1 MPGINPEVLVWA
13 RETAGLSR
21 EKAAKAL
28 AIGGSKVLGSEMLRR
43 YEEGEKEASRTLIA
57 KMAAVYR
64 RPLLVFYLPSPPAQ
78 AERGEDFR
86 TLPEE
91 LRIESK
97 GPLDALVRD
106 IYVRQDLIK
115 NVLQD
120 VEEAFHRDYV
130 GSVKAD
136 LDPAS
141 VSDHLGKL
149 IGFDINQFRRYG
161 KSEEAFAYLRKLIEE
176 MGTFVLLIGNLGS
189 HHTNIPVE
197 AFRGFALSD
206 KIAPFIVIN
215 DLDAP
220 PARSFTLLH
229 EFVHI
234 LIGVTGLSGSR
245 AEQKIERYC
254 NDIASMLLLPPADLN
269 NQNWHAENLEVL
281 TQKISGYARSI
292 NVSGSLVA
300 YRLLTAG
307 VIQQETWTTLSQ
319 KFREMWA
326 AQKAA
331 AKEGRDGSSGPSYYV
346 VRRHKL
352 GGAIVNLV
360 QRTMRE
366 GALTATKAGRVLGV
380 KPANVYNLVGT
391 L

>member
-1 MPGINPEVLVWA
+1 MPGINPELLIWA
-13 RETAGLSR
+13 RETAGFSR
-21 EKAAKAL
+21 EKAAKSL
-28 AIGGSKVLGSEMLRR
+28 AIGGIKVSGEEMLRR
-43 YEEGEKEASRTLIA
+43 YEDGEKEISRPLLVKIASL
-57 KMAAVYR
+57 YR
-64 RPLLVFYLPSPPAQ
+64 RPLLVFYLPSPPPR

-86 TLPEE
+86 TLPDE

-97 GPLDALVRD
+97 GSLDALVRD
-106 IYVRQDLIK
+106 IYVRQDLVK

-120 VEEAFHRDYV
+120 VEEAFPRDYV
-130 GSVKAD
+130 GSIDID
-136 LDPAS
+136 LDPAK
-141 VSDHLGKL
+141 VSLHLGTL
-149 IGFDINQFRRYG
+149 IGFDINEFRKLR
-161 KSEEAFAYLRKLIEE
+161 KPEDAFSYLRKLIEE
-176 MGTFVLLIGNLGS
+176 LGTFVLLIGNLGS

-215 DLDAP
+215 DQDAP
-220 PARSFTLLH
+220 SARSFTLLH
-229 EFVHI
+229 EFAHI

-245 AEQKIERYC
+245 AEQKIEKYC
-254 NDIASMLLLPPADLN
+254 NDIASLLLLPENDLYA
-269 NQNWHAENLEVL
+269 QNWGADNFEAL
-281 TQKISGYARSI
+281 TQKIAGFARSL
-292 NVSGSLVA
+292 NLSSSLVA
-300 YRLLTAG
+300 YRLYTSGL
-307 VIQQETWTTLSQ
+307 IQADTWNLLSN

-331 AKEGRDGSSGPSYYV
+331 TKEGRDGSSGPSYYV

>member
-21 EKAAKAL
+21 EKAARSL
-28 AIGGSKVLGSEMLRR
+28 AIGGSKVSGPEMLRR
-43 YEEGEKEASRTLIA
+43 YEEGEKEISRTLIV
-57 KMAAVYR
+57 KMAGVYR
-64 RPLLVFYLPSPPAQ
+64 RPLLVFYLPGPPAQ

-106 IYVRQDLIK
+106 IYVRQDLVK

-120 VEEAFHRDYV
+120 VEEAFPRDYV
-130 GSVKAD
+130 GSIKTD
-136 LDPAS
+136 LEPSS
-141 VSDHLGKL
+141 VSEHIGKL
-149 IGFDINQFRRYG
+149 IGFDINEFRRYA
-161 KSEEAFAYLRKLIEE
+161 KSEDAFSYLRKLIEE
-176 MGTFVLLIGNLGS
+176 LGTFVLLIGNLGS

-215 DLDAP
+215 DQDAP

-229 EFVHI
+229 EFAHI
-234 LIGVTGLSGSR
+234 VIGVTGLSGSR

-254 NDIASMLLLPPADLN
+254 NDIASLLLLPTSDLN
-269 NQNWHAENLEVL
+269 GQNWNAENINVL
-281 TQKISGYARSI
+281 TQKISGFARSI

-300 YRLLTAG
+300 YRLFTSG
-307 VIQQETWTTLSQ
+307 VIQQDTWNTLSQ
-319 KFREMWA
+319 KFRELWA

>member
-28 AIGGSKVLGSEMLRR
+28 AIGGTKVSGPEMLRR
-43 YEEGEKEASRTLIA
+43 YEDGEKEASRTLIV
-57 KMAAVYR
+57 KMAGVYR
-64 RPLLVFYLPSPPAQ
+64 RPLLIFYLPSPPAQ

-106 IYVRQDLIK
+106 IYVRQDLVK

-120 VEEAFHRDYV
+120 VEEAFPRSYV
-130 GSVKAD
+130 GSVKVD
-136 LDPAS
+136 FEPSS
-141 VSDHLGKL
+141 VSDYLGNL
-149 IGFDINQFRRYG
+149 IGFDINEFRRYG
-161 KSEEAFAYLRKLIEE
+161 KPEEAFSYLRKLIEE

-206 KIAPFIVIN
+206 KIAPFIAIN
-215 DLDAP
+215 DQDAP

-229 EFVHI
+229 EFAHI
-234 LIGVTGLSGSR
+234 LIGATGLSGSR

-254 NDIASMLLLPPADLN
+254 NDIASLLLLPADDLLRED
-269 NQNWHAENLEVL
+269 WHAENIDVL
-281 TQKISGYARSI
+281 TQKISGFARSI

-300 YRLLTAG
+300 YRLFTSG
-307 VIQQETWTTLSQ
+307 VIQQNTWNTLSQ
-319 KFREMWA
+319 KFRELWI

-331 AKEGRDGSSGPSYYV
+331 AKEGRDSSSGPSYYV
-346 VRRHKL
+346 VKRHKL

>member
-1 MPGINPEVLVWA
+1 MPGINPEVLLWA

-28 AIGGSKVLGSEMLRR
+28 SIGGSKIPGDEMLRL
-43 YEEGEKEASRTLIA
+43 YEEGKKEISRPILV
-57 KMAAVYR
+57 KMANVYR
-64 RPLLVFYLPSPPAQ
+64 RPLLIFYLPSPPAR
-78 AERGEDFR
+78 AARGEDFR

-91 LRIESK
+91 LRIESN
-97 GPLDALVRD
+97 GSLDALVRD
-106 IYVRQDLIK
+106 IYVRQDLVK

-120 VEEAFHRDYV
+120 VEEAFPREYV
-130 GSVKAD
+130 GSVQID
-136 LDPAS
+136 RTPQE
-141 VSDHLGKL
+141 VSERLGAI
-149 IGFDINQFRRYG
+149 IGFDINEFRRFG
-161 KSEEAFAYLRKLIEE
+161 KSEEAFSYLRRLVESV
-176 MGTFVLLIGNLGS
+176 GAFVLLMGNLGS
-189 HHTNIPVE
+189 HHTDIPVE

-220 PARSFTLLH
+220 SARSFTLLH
-229 EFVHI
+229 EFAHI

-245 AEQKIERYC
+245 SEQKIERYC
-254 NDIASMLLLPPADLN
+254 NDIASLMLLPAGDLSK
-269 NQNWHAENLEVL
+269 QNWYAENLESL
-281 TQKISGYARSI
+281 AQKISGFARGLNIS
-292 NVSGSLVA
+292 NSLVA
-300 YRLLTAG
+300 YRLYSTG
-307 VIQQETWTTLSQ
+307 IIQLDTWNELST
-319 KFREMWA
+319 KFRELWI

-331 AKEGRDGSSGPSYYV
+331 TKESRGSSSGPSYYV

-352 GGAIVNLV
+352 GGAIVGLV

>member
-1 MPGINPEVLVWA
+1 MAGINPEVLVWA

-28 AIGGSKVLGSEMLRR
+28 AIGGSKVSGPEMLRR
-43 YEEGEKEASRTLIA
+43 YEHGEKEASRTLIA
-57 KMAAVYR
+57 KMAGVYR

-106 IYVRQDLIK
+106 IYVRQDLVK

-120 VEEAFHRDYV
+120 VEEAFLRDYV
-130 GSVKAD
+130 GSIGVEFE
-136 LDPAS
+136 PS
-141 VSDHLGKL
+141 VVSEKIANL
-149 IGFDINQFRRYG
+149 IGFDLYEFRRYG
-161 KSEEAFAYLRKLIEE
+161 KPEEAFSYLRKLIEDI
-176 MGTFVLLIGNLGS
+176 GTFVLLMGNLGS

-215 DLDAP
+215 DMDAP

-229 EFVHI
+229 EFTHI
-234 LIGVTGLSGSR
+234 LIGATGLSGSR

-254 NDIASMLLLPPADLN
+254 NDVASLLLLPANELN
-269 NQNWHAENLEVL
+269 KKDWHEESIDVL
-281 TQKISGYARSI
+281 LQKISAFARSI

-300 YRLLTAG
+300 YRLFTAG
-307 VIQQETWTTLSQ
+307 VIQENTWSALSQ
-319 KFREMWA
+319 KFRELWA

>member
-1 MPGINPEVLVWA
+1 MLVWA

-28 AIGGSKVLGSEMLRR
+28 SIGGSKVSGPEMLRR
-43 YEEGEKEASRTLIA
+43 YEIGEKEASRTLLA
-57 KMAAVYR
+57 KMAGVYR

-106 IYVRQDLIK
+106 IYVRQDLVK

-120 VEEAFHRDYV
+120 VEEAFVRDYV
-130 GSVKAD
+130 GSIGFD
-136 LDPAS
+136 FEPS
-141 VSDHLGKL
+141 VVSEKIATL
-149 IGFDINQFRRYG
+149 IGFDLHEFRRYG
-161 KSEEAFAYLRKLIEE
+161 KSEDAFSYLRKLIEDI
-176 MGTFVLLIGNLGS
+176 GTFVLLIGNLGS

-215 DLDAP
+215 DMDAP

-229 EFVHI
+229 EFTHI
-234 LIGVTGLSGSR
+234 LMGATGLSGSR

-254 NDIASMLLLPPADLN
+254 NDVASLLLLPASELN
-269 NQNWHAENLEVL
+269 NKDWREDNIDVL
-281 TQKISGYARSI
+281 LQEISVFARSI

-300 YRLLTAG
+300 YRLFASG
-307 VIQQETWTTLSQ
+307 VIQENVWSMLSQ
-319 KFREMWA
+319 KFRELWA

>member
-21 EKAAKAL
+21 EKAARAL
-28 AIGGSKVLGSEMLRR
+28 AIGGSKVSGPEMLRR
-43 YEEGEKEASRTLIA
+43 YEHGEKEASRTLIA
-57 KMAAVYR
+57 KMAGVYR

-120 VEEAFHRDYV
+120 VEEAFPRDYV
-130 GSVKAD
+130 GSIGVDFEPSVVSKKIAD
-136 LDPAS
+136 
-141 VSDHLGKL
+141 L
-149 IGFDINQFRRYG
+149 IGFDLYEFRRYG
-161 KSEEAFAYLRKLIEE
+161 KPEEAFSYLRKLIEDI
-176 MGTFVLLIGNLGS
+176 GTFVLLIGNLGS

-215 DLDAP
+215 DMDAP

-229 EFVHI
+229 EFAHI
-234 LIGVTGLSGSR
+234 LMGATGLSGSR

-254 NDIASMLLLPPADLN
+254 NDVASLLLLPANELN
-269 NQNWHAENLEVL
+269 QKDWHEENIDVL
-281 TQKISGYARSI
+281 LQKVSAFARSI

-300 YRLLTAG
+300 YRLFTSG
-307 VIQQETWTTLSQ
+307 FIQENIWSALSQ
-319 KFREMWA
+319 KLRELWA

-331 AKEGRDGSSGPSYYV
+331 AKEGRDSSSGPSYYV

-352 GGAIVNLV
+352 GGAIVSLV

>member
-28 AIGGSKVLGSEMLRR
+28 AIGGSKVSGPEMLRR
-43 YEEGEKEASRTLIA
+43 YEDGEKEASRALIV
-57 KMAAVYR
+57 KMAGAYR
-64 RPLLVFYLPSPPAQ
+64 RPLLVFYLPSPPAR

-106 IYVRQDLIK
+106 IYVRQDLVK

-120 VEEAFHRDYV
+120 VEEAFPRDYV
-130 GSVKAD
+130 GSVKVD
-136 LDPAS
+136 LEPAS
-141 VSDHLGKL
+141 ISDYLGKL
-149 IGFDINQFRRYG
+149 IGFDINEFRRYG
-161 KSEEAFAYLRKLIEE
+161 KSEEAFSYLRKLIEE

-215 DLDAP
+215 DQDAP

-229 EFVHI
+229 EFAHI

-254 NDIASMLLLPPADLN
+254 NDIASLLLLPTDDLIK
-269 NQNWHAENLEVL
+269 QNWHAENIDVL
-281 TQKISGYARSI
+281 TQKIAGFAKSI
-292 NVSGSLVA
+292 NVSSSLVA
-300 YRLLTAG
+300 YRLFTSGA
-307 VIQQETWTTLSQ
+307 IQQDTWNTLSQ
-319 KFREMWA
+319 KFRELWV

-346 VRRHKL
+346 VKRHKL

>member
-21 EKAAKAL
+21 ERAAKAL
-28 AIGGSKVLGSEMLRR
+28 AIGGGKISGSETLRR
-43 YEEGEKEASRTLIA
+43 YEDGEKETSRTLIV
-57 KMAAVYR
+57 KMAKVYR
-64 RPLLVFYLPSPPAQ
+64 RPLLVFYLPHPPTQ

-97 GPLDALVRD
+97 GALDALVRD
-106 IYVRQDLIK
+106 IYVRQDLVR

-120 VEEAFHRDYV
+120 VEEDFPRDYV
-130 GSVKAD
+130 GSVKVD
-136 LDPAS
+136 LEPAS
-141 VSDHLGKL
+141 VSDYLGKL
-149 IGFDINQFRRYG
+149 IGFDINEFRRYG
-161 KSEEAFAYLRKLIEE
+161 KSEEAFSYLRKLIEE

-197 AFRGFALSD
+197 VFRGFALSD
-206 KIAPFIVIN
+206 KVAPFIIIN
-215 DLDAP
+215 DQDAP
-220 PARSFTLLH
+220 SARSFTLLH
-229 EFVHI
+229 EFAHI
-234 LIGVTGLSGSR
+234 LIGVTGLSGGR
-245 AEQKIERYC
+245 AEQKVERYC
-254 NDIASMLLLPPADLN
+254 NDIASLLLLPAVDLN
-269 NQNWHAENLEVL
+269 SQSWHAENVEILA
-281 TQKISGYARSI
+281 QKVAGFAKSI

-300 YRLLTAG
+300 YRLLRSG
-307 VIQQETWTTLSQ
+307 VIQQDTWNILSQ
-319 KFREMWA
+319 KFRELWA

-331 AKEGRDGSSGPSYYV
+331 AKEGRDDSSGPSYYV